1 MLRGLWGRNPTV
13 QVPLSSP
20 FTVRPRI
27 RPESV
32 LYALRP
38 VLCLSPGPIGVC
50 DLGDPV
56 RVGRVLGGVGV
67 EAVLERCFHSYWR
80 QPSRG
85 AG

>member
-1 MLRGLWGRNPTV
+1 MLRGLWGWNPTV

-27 RPESV
+27 RSESV

-38 VLCLSPGPIGVC
+38 FLCLSPGPIGVC

-56 RVGRVLGGVGV
+56 RVGRVLRGVGV
-67 EAVLERCFHSYWR
+67 EAVLESCFHSWRR